1 MTDTNFP
8 LSAETQSNVS
18 LRLRR
23 IEGQIRGIQ
32 RMVEEGRDC
41 REIVN
46 QVVAVKA
53 ALSSLNAVMLECYV
67 RNCLQNPISTPEC
80 EREKTAV
87 ELIDMMLKATR

>member
-1 MTDTNFP
+1 MSDTHFP
-8 LSAETQSNVS
+8 LSSETQANVS

-41 REIVN
+41 REVVN

-53 ALSSLNAVMLECYV
+53 ALSSLNAVVLECYV
-67 RNCLQNPISTPEC
+67 RNCLNNPECTPEC